1 MKKKK
6 RESTE
11 QLSSSGHEQG
21 SQRWVADLQEE
32 LLKSPS
38 PRFLISSSSASRG
51 SNETSLSFKQDEKLL
66 SHAEDTHYECTHTG
80 NEPITR

>member
-1 MKKKK
+1 MKKRE

-21 SQRWVADLQEE
+21 SQRGVADLQEE

-38 PRFLISSSSASRG
+38 PRFLISSSSSASRG
-51 SNETSLSFKQDEKLL
+51 SDETSLSFKQDEKLL
-66 SHAEDTHYECTHTG
+66 SHAEDTHYECTHTLVMS
-80 NEPITR
+80 R